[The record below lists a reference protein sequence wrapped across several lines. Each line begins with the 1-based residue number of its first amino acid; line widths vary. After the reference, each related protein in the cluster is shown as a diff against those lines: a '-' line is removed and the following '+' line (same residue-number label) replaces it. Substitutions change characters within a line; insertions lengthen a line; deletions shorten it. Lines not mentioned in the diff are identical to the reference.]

1 MKFYIKF
8 DGIAACKVIV
18 REHLDALG
26 IKYEMLSLGEI
37 IINNK
42 ISDDIFEQLQND
54 LGRYSIEIVSNP
66 KNQLIQRIKDTIVE
80 LVHEPDMPLTTIS
93 VYLAE
98 KLNLSYGYISNV
110 FSEYTYSSIE
120 NYFIIQKIERAKK
133 LIIEEELT
141 LTEIS
146 YKLNYSSVA
155 HLSGQ
160 FKKTTGLTPSMFKR
174 IIERRRLS
182 AKTS

>member
-1 MKFYIKF
+1 M
-8 DGIAACKVIV
+8 IV
-18 REHLDALG
+18 REHLDAMG
-26 IKYEMLSLGEI
+26 VRYEMLSLGEI
-37 IINNK
+37 IINTK
-42 ISDDIFEQLQND
+42 ISDEDFHKLQEQL
-54 LGRYSIEIVSNP
+54 GKYSIEIVSNP

-80 LVHEPDMPLTTIS
+80 LVHEPDMPLTTLS
-93 VYLAE
+93 VYLSE

-160 FKKTTGLTPSMFKR
+160 FKKTTGLTPSSFKR

-182 AKTS
+182 AKNQ

>member
-8 DGIAACKVIV
+8 DGIAACKMIV
-18 REHLDALG
+18 REHLDAMG
-26 IKYEMLSLGEI
+26 VRYEMLSLGEI
-37 IINNK
+37 TINSK
-42 ISDDIFEQLQND
+42 IPDDDFQKLQDD
-54 LGRYSIEIVSNP
+54 LARYSIEIVSNP
-66 KNQLIQRIKDTIVE
+66 KNQLIQRIKDTIIE
-80 LVHEPDMPLTTIS
+80 LVHEPDMPLTTLS
-93 VYLAE
+93 VYLSE

-160 FKKTTGLTPSMFKR
+160 FKKTTGLTPSAFKR
-174 IIERRRLS
+174 IIEGRRLT
-182 AKTS
+182 AKNQ

>member
-42 ISDDIFEQLQND
+42 ISEEHFEKLQED
-54 LGRYSIEIVSNP
+54 LGKYSIEIVSNP

-182 AKTS
+182 TKN

>member
-1 MKFYIKF
+1 MKFYVKI
-8 DGIAACKVIV
+8 DTNTACKTIV
-18 REHLDALG
+18 KEQFETRG
-26 IKYEMLSLGEI
+26 IDFEMLNSSEVTIKRQL
-37 IINNK
+37 N
-42 ISDDIFEQLQND
+42 DEQLSVLEAD
-54 LGRYSIEIVSNP
+54 LSNYGVELISNP
-66 KNQLIQRIKDTIVE
+66 KNQLIQKIKDTIVA

-93 VYLAE
+93 VYLSD
-98 KLNLSYGYISNV
+98 KLNLSYGYISNL
-110 FSEYTYSSIE
+110 FSEYTFSSIE

-133 LIIEEELT
+133 LIIEEDLT

-174 IIERRRLS
+174 IIEKRRES
-182 AKTS
+182 ASIG

>member
-1 MKFYIKF
+1 MKFYIKI
-8 DGIAACKVIV
+8 DTNTACKAIV
-18 REHLDALG
+18 KEQFEARG
-26 IKYEMLSLGEI
+26 IDFELLNSTEVTIKRQINDDQLSIL
-37 IINNK
+37 
-42 ISDDIFEQLQND
+42 EQQLSHY
-54 LGRYSIEIVSNP
+54 GIELISNP
-66 KNQLIQRIKDTIVE
+66 KNQLIQKIKDTIVT

-93 VYLAE
+93 VYLSD
-98 KLNLSYGYISNV
+98 KLNLSYGYISNL
-110 FSEYTYSSIE
+110 FSEYTFSSIE

-133 LIIEEELT
+133 LIIEEDLT

-174 IIERRRLS
+174 IIEKRRES
-182 AKTS
+182 ADIN

>member
-18 REHLDALG
+18 REHLDALA

-42 ISDDIFEQLQND
+42 ISEEDFEKLQKD
-54 LGRYSIEIVSNP
+54 LARYSIEIVSNP

-174 IIERRRLS
+174 IIERRRLA
-182 AKTS
+182 AKNN